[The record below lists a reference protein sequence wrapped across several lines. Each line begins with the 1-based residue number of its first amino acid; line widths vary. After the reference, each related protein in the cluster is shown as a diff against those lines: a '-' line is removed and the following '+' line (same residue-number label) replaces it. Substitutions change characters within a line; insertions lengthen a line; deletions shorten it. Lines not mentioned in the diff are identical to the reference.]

1 MSLIAQYKKTE
12 LDKVKEDLAKLKRHT
27 ALVNKHWKVLDQ
39 IQYDCEHGMFEEAYE
54 RFNELPDSD
63 KIGLKFAWGKGGILR
78 THVQDIAINGVDKT
92 TGWDWWSGRLPKAP
106 E

>member
-1 MSLIAQYKKTE
+1 MTLIASKTSE
-12 LDKVKEDLAKLKRHT
+12 DRLKEDLARLRRHT
-27 ALVNKHWKVLDQ
+27 SLVNKHWKVLDQ
-39 IQYDCEHGMFEEAYE
+39 IQYDCEHGQFEEAYE

-63 KIGLKFAWGKGGILR
+63 KIGLKFAWSKGGILR

-92 TGWDWWSGRLPKAP
+92 SGWSWWDGRLPQAP